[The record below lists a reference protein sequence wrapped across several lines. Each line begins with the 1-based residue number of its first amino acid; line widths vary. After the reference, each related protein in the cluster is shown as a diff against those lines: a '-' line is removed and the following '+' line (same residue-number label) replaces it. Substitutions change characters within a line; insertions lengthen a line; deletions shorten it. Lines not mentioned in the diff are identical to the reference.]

1 LRRVCS
7 TCSMVSGEYLGC
19 ALNVP
24 QRLAIR
30 TSLSKLRISENN
42 PDITFWGKISG
53 STRDYY
59 IAQGTTSTDCIKKTY
74 FVSSDEGINFSKLP
88 EVDDFIQSKVVSVRG
103 LFTGNPANI
112 YKDPNAPAEEE
123 EEEPEEDEGDEEKAD
138 DPSKRKLT
146 ELERLSHTVQSIDN
160 DTCVRPRGAFYM
172 TPTGLIQE
180 NKAFSGFNSSGNKNL
195 DNYLLF
201 RDPQCGS
208 TLSKMRKLGVTN
220 NSAFLDPI
228 AEDKPKG
235 VWVAQVDAGCTEA
248 RLRSLVW
255 PGYEFKM
262 QVLSNSYSGAYFGNG
277 MKNEDVLFML

>member
-1 LRRVCS
+1 MVNE
-7 TCSMVSGEYLGC
+7 VSGEFLGC
-19 ALNVP
+19 SLTVP

-42 PDITFWGKISG
+42 ANINFWGKISG
-53 STRDYY
+53 TTRDYF
-59 IAQGTTSTDCIKKTY
+59 IAQGATCTDCIKKSY
-74 FVSSDEGINFSKLP
+74 FVSSDEGVNFSKLP
-88 EVDDFIQSKVVSVRG
+88 EVDEFIQNKVATVRG

-123 EEEPEEDEGDEEKAD
+123 EEEPEEDEGDEPKAD

-160 DTCVRPRGAFYM
+160 DTCVQPRGAYLL

-180 NKAFSGFNSSGNKNL
+180 NKAFSGFNSTQCTSL

-208 TLSKMRKLGVTN
+208 TLSKMRTLGVTN
-220 NSAFLDPI
+220 KLDFLDPVC
-228 AEDKPKG
+228 EDQPKG
-235 VWVAQVDAGCTEA
+235 VWVAQVDAACTEA

-262 QVLSNSYSGAYFGNG
+262 QVSSNVSSGAYFGNG
-277 MKNEDVLFML
+277 MKNDDVMFML